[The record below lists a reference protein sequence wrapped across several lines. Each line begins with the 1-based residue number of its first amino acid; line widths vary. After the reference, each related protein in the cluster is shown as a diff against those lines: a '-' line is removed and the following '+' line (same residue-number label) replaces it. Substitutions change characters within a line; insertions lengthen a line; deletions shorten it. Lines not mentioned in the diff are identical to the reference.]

1 MYSTSTYMIEQREN
15 SDKYVILITTKG
27 ESKQQYYYY
36 FNNNNNTFRQL
47 WLLNFMELYMLWRKL
62 KSWVLLM
69 FDWNVT
75 LPWFVLHLLLG
86 KMFLQYFVIDEIL
99 VLIIVK
105 KSGLG
110 LLIFFVKRLRVLISW
125 LIQDLFIENPFIG
138 IIGFHLVC
146 YQNSLLIGIVYL
158 CIVFVNI

>member
-1 MYSTSTYMIEQREN
+1 MIEQREN

-86 KMFLQYFVIDEIL
+86 KMFL
-99 VLIIVK
+99 
-105 KSGLG
+105 
-110 LLIFFVKRLRVLISW
+110 
-125 LIQDLFIENPFIG
+125 
-138 IIGFHLVC
+138 
-146 YQNSLLIGIVYL
+146 
-158 CIVFVNI
+158 